1 MQGVLLGVYVVS
13 LGQGFQKMSVIV
25 MVRVNVSLFPCEGE
39 DFDNVFVS
47 ENVIS
52 ADSYLGAH
60 MWEFVSALGVTRID
74 GLGNMAF

>member
-25 MVRVNVSLFPCEGE
+25 IVTVNVSLFRCESE
-39 DFDNVFVS
+39 DFHNVFVS

-52 ADSYLGAH
+52 AESYLGAH
-60 MWEFVSALGVTRID
+60 MSEFVSALGVTRID
-74 GLGNMAF
+74 GWGNMAF

>member
-25 MVRVNVSLFPCEGE
+25 IVTVNVSLFRCESE
-39 DFDNVFVS
+39 DFHNVFVS

-52 ADSYLGAH
+52 VES
-60 MWEFVSALGVTRID
+60 
-74 GLGNMAF
+74 